1 MNYKKDNLQIIKN
14 FIEDD
19 FIELI
24 QDYFSIKINSNNF
37 DNNTESFLNGYSF
50 YGDPLMETLLQNS
63 CECISEL
70 IDVKIVPTYSLTN
83 MFMKDDFYTNCLDDS
98 SEISA
103 ILFLGSSDSD
113 FSIEF
118 NDKIKLILSKGDL
131 VVFNNRKIQTKKNI
145 IKNRWT
151 LQTTFNFVDSEG
163 NYKNNIYDNRP
174 YLGFPI
180 SSRIIET

>member
-1 MNYKKDNLQIIKN
+1 MNYKQDNLEIIKN

-19 FIELI
+19 FVELI
-24 QDYFSIKINSNNF
+24 QDYFSIKINSNQF
-37 DNNTESFLNGYSF
+37 DNNSESFFHGYNF

-63 CECISEL
+63 CEFISEL
-70 IDVKIVPTYSLTN
+70 IDVKIVPTYSMTN
-83 MFMKDDFYTNCLDDS
+83 MFMKDDFYTSCSNNS

-118 NDKIKLILSKGDL
+118 DKKTNLVLVPGDL
-131 VVFNNRKIQTKKNI
+131 LIFNNKKIQPKKNI
-145 IKNRWT
+145 ITNKWL

-163 NYKNNIYDNRP
+163 NNKDNIYDCRP
-174 YLGFPI
+174 YLGFSI
-180 SSRIIET
+180 QEKSE